1 MEGDKLAANTDLS
14 NQSTWMLLVDQPEL
28 EARLLPFT
36 GKKSVPIKVKVSA
49 FGTDVELSLYTS
61 STVKALVSQI
71 AEIAG
76 FEANK
81 LKIKVVEETL
91 MRRLDL

>member
-1 MEGDKLAANTDLS
+1 
-14 NQSTWMLLVDQPEL
+14 MLLVDQPEL
-28 EARLLPFT
+28 EARLLPCA
-36 GKKSVPIKVKVSA
+36 GKKSVPIQVKVSA

-61 STVKALVSQI
+61 SSVKALVTQI
-71 AEIAG
+71 AELAG

-91 MRRLDL
+91 TRRLDL